1 MVRTVVSWTFSPPM
15 LIRFLRLSRLASRRS
30 MSVDA
35 ASILLLR
42 SSLRPTSASMV
53 SMASAGEAAFDAAS
67 LTVLEIVG
75 DEVFEEDGGVPSACG
90 WPQRCGR

>member
-1 MVRTVVSWTFSPPM
+1 M
-15 LIRFLRLSRLASRRS
+15 FL
-30 MSVDA
+30 
-35 ASILLLR
+35 
-42 SSLRPTSASMV
+42 ASMV
-53 SMASAGEAAFDAAS
+53 FPRPVGKRLEASEASAGEAAFDAAS